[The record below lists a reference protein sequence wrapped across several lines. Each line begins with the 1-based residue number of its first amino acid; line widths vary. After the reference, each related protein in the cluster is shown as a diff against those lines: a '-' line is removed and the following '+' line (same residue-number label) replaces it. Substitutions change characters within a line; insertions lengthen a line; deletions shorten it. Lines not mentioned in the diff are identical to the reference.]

1 MKPDP
6 ERLEV
11 TTEELEALLE
21 SVRNRWAKSAIRN
34 RSRFVEVTSNF
45 PEECRFV
52 LESLGEVYGND
63 ARAQEQGLSPEERL
77 RFH

>member
-21 SVRNRWAKSAIRN
+21 SVR
-34 RSRFVEVTSNF
+34 E
-45 PEECRFV
+45 P
-52 LESLGEVYGND
+52 LGEVGYQKPAPLCGSD
-63 ARAQEQGLSPEERL
+63 VQLSRGMPVRAGI
-77 RFH
+77 FG